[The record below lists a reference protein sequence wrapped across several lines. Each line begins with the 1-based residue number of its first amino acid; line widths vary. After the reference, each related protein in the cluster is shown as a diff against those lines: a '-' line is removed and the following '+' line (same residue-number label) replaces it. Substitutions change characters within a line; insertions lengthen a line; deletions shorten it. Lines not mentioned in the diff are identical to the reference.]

1 MKVFAGSA
9 ALAAIVLLAGCG
21 SGKFSESSQAGK
33 GPKGVFRYAVVTN
46 PTSLDPAVVQD
57 GDTIDVLQQVYE
69 GLVTWGEDNRVQ
81 PNLAERWEVSE
92 DGRTYTFY
100 LKKGVKFFS
109 GREVTAEDFKWSI
122 ERAVHPRPTNV
133 DLNDPPL
140 ISETAKTYLND
151 IVGVREKLAG
161 KVKEVEGVKVIG
173 PYELKI
179 TIDKPRPYFLA
190 KLTYPISFVLD
201 KDKVPLNKEIRSA
214 EEMAGCGPFMVEKY
228 VPEQI
233 VVLAKNPN
241 YHNGPVMLEKIERP
255 VIKDAA
261 TRLNKYKAGEL
272 DLVQLERQDVA
283 GLQRDERYKNELHYF
298 DRPAIWY
305 VGLNQLVYPP
315 FRDRRVRQAFA
326 MAIDKKKIVEEF
338 LGGVNKTAN
347 SIVPPGVFGY
357 REETAALKYDPAAAR
372 QLLKDAGFENGVGLP
387 AFELT
392 FREQRPD
399 ISIVAEA
406 VSNML
411 KENLNVNAATRTM
424 EWRAY
429 LEKHSANKMGF
440 FHMRWAADYLDAEN
454 FLSVLLA
461 SYGPEN
467 HVGYVN
473 PEYDRLCAEADTILD
488 EQRRLQL
495 YAQAEDIVLQDAP
508 FIPIYF
514 QRDAE
519 LINPRIKNLR
529 ESAFGHL
536 PHRTVVAE

>member
-1 MKVFAGSA
+1 MRFVAGA
-9 ALAAIVLLAGCG
+9 AMLTAAVVLTGCG
-21 SGKFSESSQAGK
+21 SGKFSESAQSGK

-69 GLVTWGEDNRVQ
+69 GLVTWGEDNRVK
-81 PNLAERWEVSE
+81 PNLAERWEVSD
-92 DGRTYTFY
+92 DGRTYTFF

-122 ERAVHPRPTNV
+122 ERAVRPRPTNV

-161 KVKEVEGVKVIG
+161 KASAVDGVQVVG
-173 PYELKI
+173 PHELKI

-190 KLTYPISFVLD
+190 KLTYPISFVVD
-201 KDKVPLNKEIRSA
+201 KDVVPQDKEIRSA
-214 EEMAGCGPFMVEKY
+214 EQMGGCGPFKVEKY
-228 VPEQI
+228 VSEQI
-233 VVLAKNPN
+233 IVLARNDS
-241 YHNGPVMLEKIERP
+241 YHGGKVMLEKIERP

-283 GLQRDERYKNELHYF
+283 GLQRDDRFKNELHYF

-305 VGLNQLVYPP
+305 VGMNQLVYPP
-315 FRDRRVRQAFA
+315 FKDRRVRQAFA
-326 MAIDKKKIVEEF
+326 MAIDKQKIVEEF
-338 LGGVNKTAN
+338 LGGVNKVAD
-347 SIVPPGVFGY
+347 SIVPPGVFGH
-357 REETAALKYDPAAAR
+357 REQTNHIKFDPARAK
-372 QLLKDAGFENGVGLP
+372 QLLKEAGYENGAGLP

-399 ISIVAEA
+399 IQIVAEA
-406 VSNML
+406 VANML
-411 KENLNVNAATRTM
+411 KENLNVNVATRTM

-473 PEYDRLCAEADTILD
+473 PEYDKLCSEADTILD
-488 EQRRLQL
+488 EQRRLEL
-495 YAQAEDIVLQDAP
+495 YAKAEDIVLQDAP

-519 LINPRIKNLR
+519 LINPRVKNLR
-529 ESAFGHL
+529 ESLFGHL
-536 PHRTVVAE
+536 PHTTVVAE